1 MSGSDP
7 EYTDIMYEVKDRIAH
22 ITLNR
27 PEKLNALSNNLRA
40 ELIHAMKWAESE
52 PEVGVIVLAGSGRAF
67 SAGYDLTPSRAAGDD
82 NQYVH
87 PKSLLPDTGTTILV
101 HRNGPDM

>member
-1 MSGSDP
+1 MNGTDP

-67 SAGYDLTPSRAAGDD
+67 SAGYDLTLHEQLEKTINMSIP
-82 NQYVH
+82 NHY
-87 PKSLLPDTGTTILV
+87 SLTLELLIPD
-101 HRNGPDM
+101 HRSGHDT

>member
-1 MSGSDP
+1 MSGTDP
-7 EYTDIMYEVKDRIAH
+7 EYTDIMYEVKDRIAY

-52 PEVGVIVLAGSGRAF
+52 PEVGVIVLGGFRSSLF
-67 SAGYDLTPSRAAGDD
+67 SR
-82 NQYVH
+82 
-87 PKSLLPDTGTTILV
+87 I
-101 HRNGPDM
+101 